1 VSEWLLFNANF
12 QWGDAIC
19 LILATILRWSYGN
32 WIYNYLCNQCPIT
45 TKVVSLNAAHG
56 QVYSIQHYVIKFV
69 SDLRQVGDFFW
80 VLPVSSTNKIDRY
93 DITEILLKVALK
105 TITLILNKLMQR
117 HNIWQSTLR
126 LLFKYVYKLE

>member
-1 VSEWLLFNANF
+1 M
-12 QWGDAIC
+12 
-19 LILATILRWSYGN
+19 
-32 WIYNYLCNQCPIT
+32 
-45 TKVVSLNAAHG
+45 SLNAAHG